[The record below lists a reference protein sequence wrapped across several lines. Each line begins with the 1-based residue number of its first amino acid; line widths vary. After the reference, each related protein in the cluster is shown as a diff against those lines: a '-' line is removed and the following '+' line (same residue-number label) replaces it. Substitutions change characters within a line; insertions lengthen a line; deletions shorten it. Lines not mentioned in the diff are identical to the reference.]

1 MFLIKSSPPYSSPNT
16 YTTLNIIA
24 KGAAH
29 LAGSAITD
37 FNARAVIN
45 LDRLA
50 PLAGDATIT
59 KDIITSR
66 VKSLG
71 EVSSRDLGLIL
82 IEIEYS

>member
-1 MFLIKSSPPYSSPNT
+1 M
-16 YTTLNIIA
+16 LNIII
-24 KGAAH
+24 KGTTY
-29 LAGSAITD
+29 LTGSAITD
-37 FNARAVIN
+37 FNAQVVIN

-66 VKSLG
+66 VKLLG
-71 EVSSRDLGLIL
+71 EASSRDLGLIL